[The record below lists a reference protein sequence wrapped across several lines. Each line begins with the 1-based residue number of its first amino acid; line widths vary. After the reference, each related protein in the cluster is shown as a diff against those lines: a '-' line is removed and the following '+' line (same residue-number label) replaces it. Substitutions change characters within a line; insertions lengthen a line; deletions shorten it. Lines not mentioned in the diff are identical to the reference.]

1 MNNILNPEN
10 KFFSVIRKIVYI
22 LFLSVLWTIC
32 SIPILTI
39 GPATAALY
47 YAVVKSVRKERSYPV
62 KEFFKEFKRNAK
74 QGIFLTIIFIV
85 VGFASGWAD
94 YLILLPSLKLENAI
108 DFLCALLLT
117 VKVLLF
123 LSVFIHAFPLI
134 SRFRVKN
141 LKVLEN
147 SLALSVT
154 ELPKTV
160 LLILIVAVSLMMC
173 SMELLLL
180 GVIPAATVLIIS
192 YILEPIYQKYYQE
205 TDLDGSNGILDP
217 WYDNEKC

>member
-1 MNNILNPEN
+1 
-10 KFFSVIRKIVYI
+10 
-22 LFLSVLWTIC
+22 
-32 SIPILTI
+32 
-39 GPATAALY
+39 
-47 YAVVKSVRKERSYPV
+47 
-62 KEFFKEFKRNAK
+62 
-74 QGIFLTIIFIV
+74 
-85 VGFASGWAD
+85 
-94 YLILLPSLKLENAI
+94 LENAI